1 MLKHIF
7 YFIGFIFISLSPMF
21 IVSIMID
28 IGDNTMPILTSF
40 ICLLILFLF
49 LLILNF
55 LYTYYKKISR
65 NKFKKIYCKNIIN
78 IIIMFIGMRFIFMIL
93 KLLLEFE
100 TNDGLTKNDETLIS
114 LESTNLSVSVVILFA
129 ITIMFI
135 SPICE
140 ELIYRGIFH
149 NMFFKKNILYV
160 FPSLISSF
168 IFSLLHAPTNIVS
181 FLIYF
186 LASLILYYAYIRRDN
201 ILESI
206 ILHILNNS
214 IYTYYL
220 ILNNLF

>member
-1 MLKHIF
+1 MKHIF

-100 TNDGLTKNDETLIS
+100 TNDGLTKNDETL
-114 LESTNLSVSVVILFA
+114 
-129 ITIMFI
+129 
-135 SPICE
+135 
-140 ELIYRGIFH
+140 
-149 NMFFKKNILYV
+149 
-160 FPSLISSF
+160 
-168 IFSLLHAPTNIVS
+168 
-181 FLIYF
+181 
-186 LASLILYYAYIRRDN
+186 
-201 ILESI
+201 
-206 ILHILNNS
+206 
-214 IYTYYL
+214 
-220 ILNNLF
+220 